1 MTSTS
6 SFKALSFGAVA
17 AAILVSSF
25 FMPAG
30 AHARKGYG
38 PSVIEKSFITDGP
51 VKGYSGFVRGGAR
64 NFYCDYQR
72 IPNRKCTY
80 TADGRERCKIV
91 NWTLKQ
97 FCY

>member
-1 MTSTS
+1 MLSTS
-6 SFKALSFGAVA
+6 SCKVLSLGVVA
-17 AAILVSSF
+17 AAVLAALLF
-25 FMPAG
+25 APAD
-30 AHARKGYG
+30 ALARKGYG
-38 PSVIEKSFITDGP
+38 TSVIEKSFITDGP
-51 VKGYSGFVRGGAR
+51 VKGYSGFVRSGPR